1 MGARLD
7 PLLSADLVSRHHAL
21 LAQHEHCMD
30 NFILIMNMVMLVSIL
45 AL

>member
-21 LAQHEHCMD
+21 LAQHCMD
-30 NFILIMNMVMLVSIL
+30 NLILIMNMVMLVSIL
-45 AL
+45 AM